1 MLSLDE
7 RLGILD
13 EILSSKTPDEILA
26 ELHSYPAIGPTVEEF
41 TENFPMTLQE
51 HIKAAAEKLLAE
63 SKTDSTVLNDY
74 TCCQIAETL
83 FNDKRNAHELRTTY
97 EELDKIKVPFLDS
110 LDIPP
115 QDKKAASHLS
125 AFLSFITRDDK
136 SKLHEYRVQ
145 WLEFIIANIE
155 GIK

>member
-41 TENFPMTLQE
+41 TKDFPMTLQE
-51 HIKAAAEKLLAE
+51 QIKATAEKLLAE
-63 SKTDSTVLNDY
+63 SKTGSAVLDDY
-74 TCCQIAETL
+74 TCCQIAEIL
-83 FNDKRNAHELRTTY
+83 FNDKRNAHELRNTY
-97 EELDKIKVPFLDS
+97 EELDKFKVPFLDT
-110 LDIPP
+110 LDIPHR
-115 QDKKAASHLS
+115 DKEAASHLS
-125 AFLSFITRDDK
+125 AFLNFIARGDK